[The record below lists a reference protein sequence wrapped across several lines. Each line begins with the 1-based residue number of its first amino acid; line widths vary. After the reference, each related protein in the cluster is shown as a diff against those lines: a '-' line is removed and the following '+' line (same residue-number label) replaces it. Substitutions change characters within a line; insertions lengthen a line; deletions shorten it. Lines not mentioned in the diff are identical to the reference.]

1 MEQKSTN
8 NLITQFFSVDHERL
22 DFLFRMY
29 REHKKHEPYKA
40 ILIFEKFAEGLKKHI
55 EWEEELL
62 FPAYDRAISA
72 TQQQSPTHAMCQEH
86 QEITWLLDKVLDF
99 IKKKQPCEVL
109 EKELTELLLLHNE
122 KEEQVLYIKCDREIS
137 DNTLTNILLEM

>member
-1 MEQKSTN
+1 MEQKSIS

-29 REHKKHEPYKA
+29 REHKKDEPYKA

-62 FPAYDRAISA
+62 FPAYDRVVKSIE
-72 TQQQSPTHAMCQEH
+72 QQSPTHAMCLEH
-86 QEITWLLDKVLDF
+86 QEINWLLDKILLH
-99 IKKKQPCEVL
+99 IKRKQASEAL

-122 KEEQVLYIKCDREIS
+122 KEEQVLYIKCDRAIS
-137 DNTLTNILLEM
+137 DSTLTDILLEM